1 MLEVKIEKILPI
13 TEARDSFNKLIDEV
27 EGTDELYVFTKNG
40 KPAAVLVGVHHLE
53 KLTGTSKE
61 ELMDQTTM
69 PASNDDSG
77 APMTPTDSA
86 TDNSQKPEESA
97 TMSPEIKID
106 PSATEAL
113 PEKEPEKPTFGEEV
127 PLGSESTQTPVSTPD
142 VTTTQ
147 QSGAT
152 ASPLETPAASTSTD
166 NTPVE
171 DPLDFLSDSDADP
184 IPATPEVPAVT
195 TNLAMS
201 TPPAMPAGDPMQA
214 PAATGPSPM
223 PSPETP
229 AQIRHFQLKHSNK
242 LVELSK

>member
-61 ELMDQTTM
+61 ELMDQTNSA
-69 PASNDDSG
+69 ASNDDSG
-77 APMTPTDSA
+77 APMATTNNPTEA
-86 TDNSQKPEESA
+86 TSSD
-97 TMSPEIKID
+97 TTIPEITID
-106 PSATEAL
+106 QSAADSLSKE
-113 PEKEPEKPTFGEEV
+113 EPEKPSLDSA
-127 PLGSESTQTPVSTPD
+127 PLSTPI
-142 VTTTQ
+142 TTIEPQ

-152 ASPLETPAASTSTD
+152 ASPLETPAPSTSTD

-184 IPATPEVPAVT
+184 IPAAPEAPAAAT
-195 TNLAMS
+195 DLAMS
-201 TPPAMPAGDPMQA
+201 TPPAMPASDPMQAQA
-214 PAATGPSPM
+214 PAATGPSAPVPTPENPSTDPTM
-223 PSPETP
+223 PPSTP
-229 AQIRHFQLKHSNK
+229 AQPG
-242 LVELSK
+242 V